1 MCWLNGRNGFWWQL
15 VRFSATWSSILY
27 YSWFAAAREYQLFSE
42 PVFQLIKISNNVSF
56 CDLSLWSKSSCSAA
70 FFLFRRLR
78 RFFFHFD
85 FRELARHGSNCQ
97 GIAKLLGPSVVPV
110 SVQPTFSFSLPDFPT
125 LTAELKLSVEFNS
138 LDINGKLKKC
148 NWFIGLP
155 SCQLWWNKAIDWSH
169 PVSIISSC
177 GLV

>member
-1 MCWLNGRNGFWWQL
+1 MVECDWMVKIAVEGLW
-15 VRFSATWSSILY
+15 VRFPATWSSILY

-56 CDLSLWSKSSCSAA
+56 GDLSLWSKSRCAAA

-85 FRELARHGSNCQ
+85 FRELARHVKGLRN
-97 GIAKLLGPSVVPV
+97 
-110 SVQPTFSFSLPDFPT
+110 FSDQLSLRFRFNRLFSFPT